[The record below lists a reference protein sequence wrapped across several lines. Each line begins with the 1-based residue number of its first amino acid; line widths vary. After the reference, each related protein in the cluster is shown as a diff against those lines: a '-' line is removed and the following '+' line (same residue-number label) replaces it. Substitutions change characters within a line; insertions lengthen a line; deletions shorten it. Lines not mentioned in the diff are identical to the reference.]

1 MSALHSLSHCYTLVG
16 PAGAAL
22 AFLAFVALHLA
33 IKNFIFLWLTGRDFH
48 RAAKSIDSTAKN
60 RDLIFKRFI
69 KNPIIAIIDGVIKT
83 HGEHSDDLKA
93 EVAYLFHRHFSKAQR
108 DITFLRVIAVI
119 APLLGLLGTLLGLLG
134 VFKTLAYTSA
144 VSTSTVLAAGIW
156 EAILTTIM
164 GLTLAIPSLIF
175 YYILSLKLRA
185 FHLVSIEFSYR
196 FLECRP
202 SCKNKNL
209 CQSTAQKTATA
220 EEVSAT

>member
-1 MSALHSLSHCYTLVG
+1 MSFLHSLSHCYALVG

-22 AFLAFVALHLA
+22 ALLAFVALHLA
-33 IKNFIFLWLTGRDFH
+33 VKNFIFLWLTGRDFH
-48 RAAKSIDSTAKN
+48 RAAKSIDSSSKN
-60 RDLIFKRFI
+60 RDNIFKQFS

-93 EVAYLFHRHFSKAQR
+93 EVAYLFHRNFSKAQR
-108 DITFLRVIAVI
+108 DITFIRVIAVI

-134 VFKTLAYTSA
+134 VFKTLSYTSA

-185 FHLVSIEFSYR
+185 FHLVSIEFGYR

-202 SCKNKNL
+202 SCKNKTL
-209 CQSTAQKTATA
+209 CQNPKKEESTTEEILAT
-220 EEVSAT
+220 